1 MNINFRD
8 KKTIGLMIAAG
19 ILILLTA
26 TIVAIFFLF
35 PAKKIE
41 IPDFTNKTKAEVETW
56 ITENELSLDQVLL
69 AYEYNETIMK
79 DQVLTQSIVGGE
91 TLKKDDILTITLS
104 NGSDPDLIVTL
115 PDFKDM
121 THDQIEAWFTENK
134 FSDVTYEYIPDPKI
148 KKDYF
153 IKSNITETEI
163 RRSTP
168 VLISISVGT
177 ESVGIEIAM
186 PDFKDYTKANIQA
199 WGKTNNVTITFKEE
213 ASETIASGKVIS
225 QDPKSGST
233 IKTGGKITVTLSTGK
248 GATAI
253 KFDGKTKKDVDAWAK
268 TNNIKISYQETYDN
282 KVANGVV
289 ISNTPN
295 SGLMKSGSTMTVK
308 ISIGKP
314 SVENYTNKS
323 KDSFNSYIEG
333 LNKKSA
339 NLKVVVNE
347 VESDKAQGTIIEQII
362 NSKTVSGSTTVDTGT
377 TITIKVAKLQSKN
390 VENKAGSSY
399 DDFKKYVEGL
409 GMKVGTKTE
418 RYNDTYNSGII
429 VSNDTGS
436 KTVGT
441 SINYVASLGKYS
453 PNASEFD
460 GKTKTDAQNKMNSY
474 SNLGSGSSI
483 SFNEPSYSD
492 KPKDLTYG
500 CQASGKNVVCNIS
513 KGLEPKPIEIIS
525 YAGKSETELV
535 NFITSSKFIIGE
547 RTEEYSNTVASGN
560 IISNTTGTF
569 NPGTKI
575 NYVVSKGTEPTF
587 TIIDLQIKKGSSGQ
601 ATYDAVNSYLLGLG
615 IPSSQIKFDI
625 VDDSN
630 RSTGEIFD
638 YTAAGTYSYNQIFTG
653 KIAR

>member
-1 MNINFRD
+1 
-8 KKTIGLMIAAG
+8 
-19 ILILLTA
+19 
-26 TIVAIFFLF
+26 
-35 PAKKIE
+35 
-41 IPDFTNKTKAEVETW
+41 
-56 ITENELSLDQVLL
+56 
-69 AYEYNETIMK
+69 
-79 DQVLTQSIVGGE
+79 
-91 TLKKDDILTITLS
+91 
-104 NGSDPDLIVTL
+104 
-115 PDFKDM
+115 
-121 THDQIEAWFTENK
+121 
-134 FSDVTYEYIPDPKI
+134 
-148 KKDYF
+148 
-153 IKSNITETEI
+153 
-163 RRSTP
+163 
-168 VLISISVGT
+168 
-177 ESVGIEIAM
+177 
-186 PDFKDYTKANIQA
+186 
-199 WGKTNNVTITFKEE
+199 
-213 ASETIASGKVIS
+213 
-225 QDPKSGST
+225 
-233 IKTGGKITVTLSTGK
+233 
-248 GATAI
+248 
-253 KFDGKTKKDVDAWAK
+253 
-268 TNNIKISYQETYDN
+268 
-282 KVANGVV
+282 
-289 ISNTPN
+289 
-295 SGLMKSGSTMTVK
+295 
-308 ISIGKP
+308 
-314 SVENYTNKS
+314 
-323 KDSFNSYIEG
+323 
-333 LNKKSA
+333 
-339 NLKVVVNE
+339 
-347 VESDKAQGTIIEQII
+347 
-362 NSKTVSGSTTVDTGT
+362 
-377 TITIKVAKLQSKN
+377 ITIKVAKLQSKN

-587 TIIDLQIKKGSSGQ
+587 TIIDLQIKKGTSGQ
-601 ATYDAVNSYLLGLG
+601 TTYDAVNSYLLGLG